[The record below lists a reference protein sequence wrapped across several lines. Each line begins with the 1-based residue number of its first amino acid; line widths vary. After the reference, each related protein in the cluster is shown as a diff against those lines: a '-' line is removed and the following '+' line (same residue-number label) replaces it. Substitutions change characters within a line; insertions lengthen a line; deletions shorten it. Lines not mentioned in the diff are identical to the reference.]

1 MLLPLPLLLLL
12 RALSGSLTAVDCAP
26 LTEEEQGEDSN
37 EYDAGEECNWRD
49 KNVDEVLR
57 EATAAGGNHEL
68 QSCAAYWCVDLMQ
81 IARYMKDNQVV
92 KQ

>member
-37 EYDAGEECNWRD
+37 EYDAGEEECNWRD
-49 KNVDEVLR
+49 KNVD
-57 EATAAGGNHEL
+57 AAGGNEASELCSILVCGLNANSKVHEG
-68 QSCAAYWCVDLMQ
+68 
-81 IARYMKDNQVV
+81 
-92 KQ
+92 